1 MATAVADQ
9 GATFSI
15 ANTKLYVAVVT
26 SSTQNNTILL
36 EQLKSGFKRTLT
48 GFNINK
54 KIKRKTKSIIRL
66 LT

>member
-36 EQLKSGFKRTLT
+36 EQLKSGFKRT
-48 GFNINK
+48 INW
-54 KIKRKTKSIIRL
+54 I
-66 LT
+66 